1 MRLLFELLLLAS
13 DLSGIPLP
21 EAVPTVQIVAAAQM
35 PCECMAAY
43 DAGTV
48 SVRDDADLD
57 RPFGRSVVLHE
68 LVHHLQVHHHGAPN
82 EPQARFRREREAID
96 VQNRYLALQGS
107 ARRAGF
113 THRTD

>member
-21 EAVPTVQIVAAAQM
+21 EVVPQVQIVTAAQM

-43 DAGTV
+43 EAGVV
-48 SVRDDADLD
+48 SVRDDVDLD
-57 RPFGRSVVLHE
+57 RPFGRSVLLHE
-68 LVHHLQVHHHGAPN
+68 LVHHLQVHHHGGPN
-82 EPQARFRREREAID
+82 TPQARFARERDAID
-96 VQNRYLALQGS
+96 VQNRFLALQGS